1 MNKEV
6 NMTNMLG
13 NARKRKGA
21 AKLLIVVIVILAV
34 LVISGIG
41 KYNSLVALNEGVDEK
56 WAQVENVLK
65 RRADLIPNLVETV
78 RGYASH
84 EEEVFTKVTEARTR
98 VNEASTPEAAAE
110 ANAELDRALVSL
122 NAVAEA
128 YPELKANQNFLN
140 LQDEL
145 SGTENRIATERMRY
159 NEVVADFNKTV
170 KRFPT
175 NLYAKVLGFEAREY
189 FEISEADREVPKVE
203 F

>member
-1 MNKEV
+1 
-6 NMTNMLG
+6 MTNFTG
-13 NARKRKGA
+13 SRKRRKGA
-21 AKLLIVVIVILAV
+21 GKLLIVVIVILAI
-34 LVISGIG
+34 LFISGIG
-41 KYNSLVALNEGVDEK
+41 KYNSLVALNEDVDES

-78 RGYASH
+78 KGYAAH
-84 EEEVFTKVTEARTR
+84 EEAVFTKVTEARAK
-98 VNEASTPEAAAE
+98 VNAVNTPEEAAA
-110 ANAELDRALVSL
+110 ANAELDQALVSL

-145 SGTENRIATERMRY
+145 AGTENRIATERMRY
-159 NEVVADFNKTV
+159 NEVVADFNRTV

-175 NLYAKVLGFEAREY
+175 NLYAKVLGFGERQY
-189 FEISEADREVPKVE
+189 FEISAADREAPKVE